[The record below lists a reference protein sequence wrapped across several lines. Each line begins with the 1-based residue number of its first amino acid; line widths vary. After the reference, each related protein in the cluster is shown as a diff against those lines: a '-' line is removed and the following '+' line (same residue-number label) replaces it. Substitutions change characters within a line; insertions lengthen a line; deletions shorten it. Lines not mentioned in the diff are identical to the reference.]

1 MSCQI
6 KCCKCGILFDKEP
19 CLRRKNDHYRT
30 CKQCRDR
37 MNTMYKQSK
46 KPVKPNQQVVVETES
61 FEPEPKSFNWKE
73 IVFGSNPVVTEEPN
87 DENES
92 NESEQHNTE
101 ESESEHKEESEKSE
115 SESEH
120 KEEKS
125 ESEPDTDQVNEPIV
139 FIADDADKPIS
150 IDDLQKQIQSKV
162 TKPIVFDISD
172 NDKKELT
179 VSEKLNKIMD
189 LLETATIQLTN
200 QANGYD
206 TSTKFLLEKINSNV
220 LKSRMVTNTPD
231 TNFSSYEV
239 KVDKLATRINELE
252 TNLKLFISTTIDV
265 HKTSYNLKQCII
277 ESEENLKNVL
287 QQIYNKI

>member
-1 MSCQI
+1 
-6 KCCKCGILFDKEP
+6 
-19 CLRRKNDHYRT
+19 
-30 CKQCRDR
+30 
-37 MNTMYKQSK
+37 MYKQSK

-61 FEPEPKSFNWKE
+61 FEPNPKSFNWKE
-73 IVFGSNPVVTEEPN
+73 IVFGSNPAVTEDSN

-150 IDDLQKQIQSKV
+150 IHDLQKQIQSKV
-162 TKPIVFDISD
+162 TKPIVFDIGD

-206 TSTKFLLEKINSNV
+206 TSTKILLEKINSNV
-220 LKSRMVTNTPD
+220 LKSRIITNTPD

>member
-6 KCCKCGILFDKEP
+6 KCCKCNILFDKEP

-61 FEPEPKSFNWKE
+61 FEPNPKSFNWKE
-73 IVFGSNPVVTEEPN
+73 IVFGSNPAVTEDSN

-101 ESESEHKEESEKSE
+101 E

-150 IDDLQKQIQSKV
+150 IHDLQKQIQSKV
-162 TKPIVFDISD
+162 TKPIVFDIGD

-206 TSTKFLLEKINSNV
+206 TSTKILLEKINSNV
-220 LKSRMVTNTPD
+220 LKSRIITNTPD